1 MTKKERIGHILG
13 YFAAHNP
20 NAQTELHYRTPY
32 ELLVA
37 VMLSAQCTDARVNQT
52 TPALFAK
59 YPEPEMLARATEEEI
74 LALVKSISYPNS
86 KAKHLKAMAEIL
98 VREHGGQVPGTMEE
112 LIKLPGV
119 GRKTANVILSVAFGA
134 QALAVDTHVL
144 RVSHRLGLTTNPK
157 NALTTEKELA
167 KLIPHEQLGV
177 AHHWL
182 ILHGRYVCKA
192 RTPFCADC
200 GLKPFCKYYSTQ
212 VKKASAQTS
221 RLSSS

>member
-1 MTKKERIGHILG
+1 MTKPERIHHILD

-20 NAQTELHYRTPY
+20 NAQTELHYRNPY

-52 TPALFAK
+52 TPEIFK
-59 YPEPEMLARATEEEI
+59 RYPTPQLLAAAGEEEI
-74 LALVKSISYPNS
+74 LALIKSISYPNS
-86 KAKHLKAMAEIL
+86 KAKHLKAMAQLL
-98 VREHGGQVPGTMEE
+98 VQHHNGQVPGTMEE
-112 LIKLPGV
+112 LVALPGV
-119 GRKTANVILSVAFGA
+119 GRKTANVILSVAFGE
-134 QALAVDTHVL
+134 QAMAVDTHVL

-167 KLIPHEQLGV
+167 KLIPHNQLGV

-192 RTPFCADC
+192 RTPLCSAC
-200 GLKPFCKYYSTQ
+200 GLQPWCKYFSGL
-212 VKKASAQTS
+212 KKTATS
-221 RLSSS
+221 